1 MPCEQA
7 AQRMHHGTAVANR
20 VEKASHEEA
29 EELTK
34 QFCATLR
41 AYAARLDE
49 EDR

>member
-1 MPCEQA
+1 VSRRRRGCTMGLPW
-7 AQRMHHGTAVANR
+7 RIG
-20 VEKASHEEA
+20 ASHEEA